1 MITNGQS
8 ELFLTIYVIV
18 LALCR
23 LLTIALG
30 IVVIFRKKGALR
42 ELGFFLTASGVFAV
56 WSVFS
61 SFLVRLSE
69 NVAVILNYVNSGVS
83 LLSYSAF
90 VLFFLY
96 LRRAYKTRGLLYV
109 CLFPSLWYLMV
120 CLIRAFVFSK
130 ISVGSIRTAVII
142 VNLVMTIAPIAI
154 WIFFTVICITN
165 KSREK
170 IVPRLDVWCIL
181 YAVFNLADALFY
193 TFSGYLPGILNH
205 AFAFLMSLLAPAFG
219 IYLVVCLSRYVP
231 KLKEV

>member
-1 MITNGQS
+1 MITNEQS

-90 VLFFLY
+90 LFLHSCAI
-96 LRRAYKTRGLLYV
+96 L
-109 CLFPSLWYLMV
+109 S
-120 CLIRAFVFSK
+120 
-130 ISVGSIRTAVII
+130 SIET
-142 VNLVMTIAPIAI
+142 
-154 WIFFTVICITN
+154 
-165 KSREK
+165 
-170 IVPRLDVWCIL
+170 
-181 YAVFNLADALFY
+181 
-193 TFSGYLPGILNH
+193 
-205 AFAFLMSLLAPAFG
+205 
-219 IYLVVCLSRYVP
+219 
-231 KLKEV
+231 